1 MNPLV
6 FIVVLTCL
14 LTVPVG
20 AQQKYLKPPREA
32 EELFASRPMPR
43 VSLSPDGRHLLVA
56 EQYRFRRIEDLAS
69 RVQALAGI
77 RLNPVNNGPALPQYY
92 FRMELREVANG
103 ARHQLRLP
111 TGSRRFSLPVWSP
124 DGKHFAFL
132 QYDRASVILHVG
144 EAENRQ
150 IKSFPQVRLNAA
162 AGRTFQWLPD
172 SKGLICQS
180 IPKQRGNP
188 PTPPRAPAG
197 PVVQETGPKEAPV
210 LTYPDLLQNDHDEKL
225 FDYYL
230 NKTNILK
237 ATNYIIVAKKS

>member
-1 MNPLV
+1 MLV
-6 FIVVLTCL
+6 
-14 LTVPVG
+14 VPAG
-20 AQQKYLKPPREA
+20 AQQKYLKPPKAA

-43 VSLSPDGRHLLVA
+43 VSLSPPDGRYLLVA

-92 FRMELREVANG
+92 FRWELREVASG
-103 ARHQLRLP
+103 IKHQLRLP

-124 DGKHFAFL
+124 DGKLFAFL

-150 IKSFPQVRLNAA
+150 IKSFPQVKLNTA
-162 AGRTFQWLPD
+162 AGRAFQWLPD

-180 IPKQRGNP
+180 IPSQRGNP
-188 PTPPRAPAG
+188 PTPPRAPVG

-210 LTYPDLLQNDHDEKL
+210 LTYPDLL
-225 FDYYL
+225 
-230 NKTNILK
+230 
-237 ATNYIIVAKKS
+237 

>member
-20 AQQKYLKPPREA
+20 AQQKYLKPPKEA

-103 ARHQLRLP
+103 ARHQ
-111 TGSRRFSLPVWSP
+111 
-124 DGKHFAFL
+124 
-132 QYDRASVILHVG
+132 
-144 EAENRQ
+144 
-150 IKSFPQVRLNAA
+150 
-162 AGRTFQWLPD
+162 
-172 SKGLICQS
+172 
-180 IPKQRGNP
+180 
-188 PTPPRAPAG
+188 
-197 PVVQETGPKEAPV
+197 
-210 LTYPDLLQNDHDEKL
+210 
-225 FDYYL
+225 
-230 NKTNILK
+230 
-237 ATNYIIVAKKS
+237 